1 MKSVKHKQVIGRH
14 LNQAIRTRN
23 GFTLIELL
31 VVIAIIALLIG
42 ILLPALSAARE
53 TAKTTMCAVQLRSIG
68 QATAMYADDHKD
80 RIWPRR
86 DWVKIEI
93 GNDEWKPGP
102 IFDYVDNADEV
113 LACPKNNRQ
122 GSSAQ
127 GGSENYSDLFGNY
140 KDVAVDFDYT
150 LIRGVQ
156 GAKTYL
162 DYTNKLGYLD
172 RKSGY
177 GAGASPQ
184 YFEEDSFTANA
195 GYFEK
200 LPIFVEEH
208 TLFFNAHEEYN
219 DGDWAF
225 DDQISERHSQQGHIL
240 YIDGVA
246 RLFNA
251 SAGKDDA
258 GNPEPADF
266 SASDIYYSVREGGT
280 KYWLQMNFDPKAGD
294 WGFMDDKR

>member
-1 MKSVKHKQVIGRH
+1 MY
-14 LNQAIRTRN
+14 RTKNTKVMGPQSQPVRASRN

-42 ILLPALSAARE
+42 ILLPALGAARE

-122 GSSAQ
+122 AATSNGDDQ
-127 GGSENYSDLFGNY
+127 QFSDLFGEY
-140 KDVAVDFDYT
+140 KDVGVDFDYS
-150 LIRGVQ
+150 LVRGVQ
-156 GAKTYL
+156 GAKMYKGYINTFA
-162 DYTNKLGYLD
+162 YLD
-172 RKSGY
+172 RTTGFSGT
-177 GAGASPQ
+177 SSQ
-184 YFEEDSFTANA
+184 YYTADNFVSNA

-208 TLFFNAHEEYN
+208 TQFYNAHDEYN
-219 DGDWAF
+219 DGDWARL
-225 DDQISERHSQQGHIL
+225 DQITERHQDQGHIL

-251 SAGKDDA
+251 SAGKSEFEE
-258 GNPEPADF
+258 EPGDFTAD
-266 SASDIYYSVREGGT
+266 DIYYSVRESGT
-280 KYWLQMNFDPKAGD
+280 QYYLQMNADPEAAN
-294 WGFMDDKR
+294 WGFLNDK

>member
-1 MKSVKHKQVIGRH
+1 MYQKIRTRFIGRTGSGSNA
-14 LNQAIRTRN
+14 LRN

-42 ILLPALSAARE
+42 ILLPALAAARE
-53 TAKTTMCAVQLRSIG
+53 TAKTTMCAVQLRSVG

-86 DWVKIEI
+86 DWVKVEVET
-93 GNDEWKPGP
+93 DKWEAGP
-102 IFDYVDNADEV
+102 IFEYVDNADEV

-122 GSSAQ
+122 ASSGQ
-127 GGSENYSDLFGNY
+127 TGDDNFSDLFGNF
-140 KDVAVDFDYT
+140 KDIGVDFDYT
-150 LIRGVQ
+150 LMRGVQ

-162 DYTNKLGYLD
+162 DYTNRLAYLD
-172 RKSGY
+172 RKGGY
-177 GAGASPQ
+177 GAGSSAQ
-184 YFEEDSFTANA
+184 YYTEEAFEANA
-195 GYFEK
+195 GYFPK
-200 LPIFVEEH
+200 LPVFVEEH
-208 TLFFNAHEEYN
+208 TLFYNAHVEFN

-225 DDQISERHSQQGHIL
+225 DDQITERHQDQGHIL

-246 RLFNA
+246 KLFNA

-258 GNPEPADF
+258 DDEVEDF
-266 SASDIYYSVREGGT
+266 SASDIYYGLREGGT
-280 KYWLQMNFDPKAGD
+280 KYWLQMNFDPEAEN